1 MRLRASVPLLV
12 LGLVVP
18 VLGEDAPT
26 VGPPPPTQ
34 DVRPSLLS
42 NGDFSK
48 LDEKNW
54 PADWPRKDGVTFEKE
69 GDIPFLRL
77 QSSQPDQMIL
87 VYRRVDLPSPAPAA
101 LEIRLRLRYAD
112 VKSGKKEWNDAR
124 IMGHFKN
131 QAGRELKPA
140 LPVPSFRGSSKSWIE
155 HTYFA
160 KVPVSATY
168 VELMPSLF
176 QPASGTLDLAQCLVL
191 PATKEQMAAAGP
203 KIVPSE
209 TIVPA
214 QGAPIPPELRVAGN
228 QLQTPD
234 GKAVW
239 LQGLC
244 VDSLEWSAGGE
255 RVQQSVVVA
264 MEQWKS
270 NVIRLPVADKFWFGQ
285 GPYQKR
291 DGGVGYRKIVDA
303 VIEAAASRGAY
314 VAVDLHSFGAPME
327 EHVTFWQ
334 DVATRYK
341 NHPAVLFELF
351 NEAHGISWKMWR
363 DGGNLEDPGSKRQD
377 VNAAEN
383 KLDLTGETSPG
394 MQGLLDA
401 VRGTG
406 AKNIVIVGGLDWGY
420 DLSGVVKDYALQERA
435 GGNGIM
441 YSSHIYPWKSNW
453 QGNTL
458 AAAEKYPV
466 FVGEV
471 GCPPDYSGFQFIP
484 PSGRHPLEGWAEDM
498 LALIQKH
505 KLNWTG
511 FSFHPG
517 CGPKVISDWNYTPT
531 PYWGVFVKD
540 ALAGKQFE
548 LKKMR

>member
-1 MRLRASVPLLV
+1 VLVRHTPLTVRAIDVTEVIDLDVLLRV
-12 LGLVVP
+12 
-18 VLGEDAPT
+18 
-26 VGPPPPTQ
+26 
-34 DVRPSLLS
+34 
-42 NGDFSK
+42 
-48 LDEKNW
+48 DE
-54 PADWPRKDGVTFEKE
+54 
-69 GDIPFLRL
+69 
-77 QSSQPDQMIL
+77 
-87 VYRRVDLPSPAPAA
+87 RRVV
-101 LEIRLRLRYAD
+101 RLLA
-112 VKSGKKEWNDAR
+112 
-124 IMGHFKN
+124 
-131 QAGRELKPA
+131 ELILGAEKP
-140 LPVPSFRGSSKSWIE
+140 V
-155 HTYFA
+155 
-160 KVPVSATY
+160 
-168 VELMPSLF
+168 
-176 QPASGTLDLAQCLVL
+176 SGTLDLAQCVVL

-203 KIVPSE
+203 KIIPSE
-209 TIVPA
+209 TVVPA
-214 QGAPIPPELRVAGN
+214 LAPPLPPELRVAGN

-264 MEQWKS
+264 IEQWKS
-270 NVIRLPVADKFWFGQ
+270 NVIRLPVMDKFWFGQ
-285 GPYQKR
+285 GPNQKR

-303 VIEAAASRGAY
+303 VVEAAASRGAY
-314 VAVDLHSFGAPME
+314 VAVDLHGFGAPME
-327 EHVTFWQ
+327 EHATFWQ

-383 KLDLTGETSPG
+383 KFELTGETSPG
-394 MQGLLDA
+394 MQGLLEA
-401 VRGTG
+401 VRATG

-420 DLSGVVKDYALQERA
+420 DLSGVIKDYALQERA

-458 AAAEKYPV
+458 AAAVKYPV